1 MAQNELYVERGQQPA
16 FVGVGIG
23 PFRGAQQRQAEDIPL
38 GIVSI
43 FAVVKQAE
51 AMSRIGNVCPAQ
63 RRHFKFGLLGR
74 RFAGG
79 GTLDRTV
86 RDFECSLL
94 VVGAERE
101 YSGTRLPFLCNMR
114 PHRRVLWGRLAERP
128 PAVHGVAVE
137 QRDQESC
144 AWEGQALADRTP
156 LPAEIA

>member
-1 MAQNELYVERGQQPA
+1 MNFTWNACNNQPSSAWGSGHSGERNNDKRRT
-16 FVGVGIG
+16 F
-23 PFRGAQQRQAEDIPL
+23 PL
-38 GIVSI
+38 ASYPI